1 MLINI
6 SELLDDPL
14 FTEPHEVGITTRTTV
29 NGKPVESVEWVTINA
44 NTQPLGDEAL
54 QRLPEAERFKAQ
66 YQFFTNVRSV
76 KVGDYLRMNGKKY
89 RAVTDQDFDKYGY
102 ADNIFILYDGVEDVN
117 NGGFE
122 LPYND
127 QKYFGFNDGGDDN
140 YGFGV
145 GSFIDA

>member
-14 FTEPHEVGITTRTTV
+14 FTEPHDVGITTRTSV

-102 ADNIFILYDGVEDVN
+102 AVH
-117 NGGFE
+117 
-122 LPYND
+122 
-127 QKYFGFNDGGDDN
+127 
-140 YGFGV
+140 
-145 GSFIDA
+145 A

>member
-14 FTEPHEVGITTRTTV
+14 FTEPHEVGITTRTSV

-54 QRLPEAERFKAQ
+54 QRLEPAERFKAQ

-89 RAVTDQDFDKYGY
+89 CAVTDEDFDKYGY
-102 ADNIFILYDGVEDVN
+102 ADNILILYDGVEDAY

-122 LPYND
+122 LPYGN
-127 QKYFGFNDGGDDN
+127 
-140 YGFGV
+140 
-145 GSFIDA
+145 

>member
-14 FTEPHEVGITTRTTV
+14 FTEAHEVGITTRTIV

-54 QRLPEAERFKAQ
+54 QRLPEAERFKPQ

-102 ADNIFILYDGVEDVN
+102 ADKIFILYDGVEDMG

-122 LPYND
+122 LPYGN
-127 QKYFGFNDGGDDN
+127 
-140 YGFGV
+140 
-145 GSFIDA
+145 